1 MCDGRNAGEE
11 VRNII
16 SGADTKSTELGN
28 GQFRRVREIIAA
40 DDLDFP
46 GPPHPVQTRKLG
58 RVNNIEVK
66 VASKRII

>member
-16 SGADTKSTELGN
+16 SGADTKSTELGK
-28 GQFRRVREIIAA
+28 GQVRRVREIIAA

-46 GPPHPVQTRKLG
+46 GPPHPVQRRKLV
-58 RVNNIEVK
+58 RVK
-66 VASKRII
+66 